1 MDRIFFSRIYRLEYK
16 QGQNILNEFTQWVY
30 QISTS
35 RKHWLEVNGG
45 IRKYTE
51 ESMLNKM
58 LTCEVNSELYWS
70 KLLWKRQNF
79 CQFFRIKKSENHA
92 YSQWTLG
99 INCLEL
105 LLWMTKCP
113 RDFKGQI
120 IEAKLWRTKNV
131 VMDNSKVMLDY
142 YQFRWVEKIH
152 NWTNQGFK
160 GLIGHKLSVTIFH
173 SWRGFIFNGMQ
184 SYSAKCTNE
193 QGYAN

>member
-45 IRKYTE
+45 IFLIERNSIRKYTE

-70 KLLWKRQNF
+70 KLLWKRQSF
-79 CQFFRIKKSENHA
+79 CQFFRIKKSENQA

-131 VMDNSKVMLDY
+131 ITDNSKVMLDY
-142 YQFRWVEKIH
+142 HQFRWVEKIH
-152 NWTNQGFK
+152 N
-160 GLIGHKLSVTIFH
+160 
-173 SWRGFIFNGMQ
+173 
-184 SYSAKCTNE
+184 
-193 QGYAN
+193 

>member
-1 MDRIFFSRIYRLEYK
+1 MDRIFFSRNYWIEYK
-16 QGQNILNEFTQWVY
+16 HGQNILKEFTQWVY
-30 QISTS
+30 QILTS

-45 IRKYTE
+45 IFLIERNSIREYAE

-58 LTCEVNSELYWS
+58 LTCEEWSLEFVTVNDKMSV
-70 KLLWKRQNF
+70 
-79 CQFFRIKKSENHA
+79 FRTKISENQA
-92 YSQWTLG
+92 NSQWTLG

-131 VMDNSKVMLDY
+131 ITDNSKVMLDY

-152 NWTNQGFK
+152 N
-160 GLIGHKLSVTIFH
+160 
-173 SWRGFIFNGMQ
+173 
-184 SYSAKCTNE
+184 
-193 QGYAN
+193 